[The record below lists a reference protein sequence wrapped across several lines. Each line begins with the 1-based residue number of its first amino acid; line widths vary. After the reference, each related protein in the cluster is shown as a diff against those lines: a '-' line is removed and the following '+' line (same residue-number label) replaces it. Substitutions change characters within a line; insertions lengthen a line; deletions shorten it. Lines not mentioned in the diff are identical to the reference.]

1 MVKVELEP
9 KGPRS
14 PERVGNALLAGLG
27 VAVGSIVIV
36 ALSQTHATHSRA
48 QAHSG
53 PTAGG
58 SPRQPA
64 TVPASTQP
72 AATALASAQSPP
84 AGVSSVAAAP
94 VSPAPSTAT
103 PASPAS
109 VRPVPKQPLIVL
121 NNTTISGLAKS
132 ARQRLQRGGWTVTA
146 VGNLRNTIVSS
157 CAYYDPANPNARA
170 AARALV
176 TQFPAIKRVKERF
189 AELPRGPIV
198 IVLTGAI

>member
-48 QAHSG
+48 QAHPG
-53 PTAGG
+53 PTTVG
-58 SPRQPA
+58 SPRQPPVA
-64 TVPASTQP
+64 ASTQP
-72 AATALASAQSPP
+72 AATSLASAQSPP
-84 AGVSSVAAAP
+84 AGMSSVAARP
-94 VSPAPSTAT
+94 VSPAPSAVT

-132 ARQRLQRGGWTVTA
+132 ARARLQRGGWAVSA

-170 AARALV
+170 AAQALV

-198 IVLTGAI
+198 VVLTGAI